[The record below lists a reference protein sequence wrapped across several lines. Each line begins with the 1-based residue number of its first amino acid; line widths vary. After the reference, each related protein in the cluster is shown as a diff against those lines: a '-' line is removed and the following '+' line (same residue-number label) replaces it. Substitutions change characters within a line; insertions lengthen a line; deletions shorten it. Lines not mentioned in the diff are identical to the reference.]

1 MGIQTL
7 ITGYR
12 VNLKSDYL
20 LHRASSAFTFLAT
33 MTMFSRTLARS
44 VLRQSVPSQS
54 RCFHQTPRRYNVPT
68 SLNNILAGG
77 EAPAVLIKTV
87 SQEGIQLAEG
97 LVIPSAC
104 IFLEG
109 KTFLWDVPEKL
120 WDNWTPEHFEIFDVV
135 VPKPGEFKH
144 MVETSCNLNVQS

>member
-7 ITGYR
+7 ITRYR

-54 RCFHQTPRRYNVPT
+54 RRFHQTSKRLNVPT

>member
-1 MGIQTL
+1 MGIQAL

-20 LHRASSAFTFLAT
+20 LQRTSSAFTFLVT

-54 RCFHQTPRRYNVPT
+54 RRFHQTSKRFNVPT

-120 WDNWTPEHFEIFDVV
+120 WDN
-135 VPKPGEFKH
+135 
-144 MVETSCNLNVQS
+144 